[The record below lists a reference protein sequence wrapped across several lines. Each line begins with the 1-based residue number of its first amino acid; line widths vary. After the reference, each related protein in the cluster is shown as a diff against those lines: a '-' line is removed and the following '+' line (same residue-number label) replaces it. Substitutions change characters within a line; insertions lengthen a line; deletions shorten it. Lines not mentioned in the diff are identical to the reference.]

1 MTVLAIAIGSRPVSV
16 APTARRVAD
25 QHLSTTEHAAAA
37 TAAAAAVPVA
47 AVRSAAAKRRQAV
60 HKKLRQIDELLAR
73 RDAGAAL
80 QPNQLAK
87 IQLGAALRLELAE
100 LGTSDWQRVHF
111 TAAPQ
116 KTVLIP
122 SRRRR

>member
-1 MTVLAIAIGSRPVSV
+1 MRARSGPAWPEYS
-16 APTARRVAD
+16 ARRVAD
-25 QHLSTTEHAAAA
+25 QHLSTTEHPAAD
-37 TAAAAAVPVA
+37 TTAAAAVPAA

-100 LGTSDWQRVHF
+100 LGTSDWQRVQF
-111 TAAPQ
+111 TAAPP

>member
-1 MTVLAIAIGSRPVSV
+1 MRAIWAGV
-16 APTARRVAD
+16 APYSARRVAD
-25 QHLSTTEHAAAA
+25 QHLSTTEHPAAD
-37 TAAAAAVPVA
+37 TTAAAVPAA

>member
-1 MTVLAIAIGSRPVSV
+1 VLLRAAERCADLGRL
-16 APTARRVAD
+16 ARTRRVAD

-37 TAAAAAVPVA
+37 TAAAAVPAA

-100 LGTSDWQRVHF
+100 LGTSDWQRVQF
-111 TAAPQ
+111 TAAPP